1 MEVVELFVCF
11 IAIVSTSFIFIII
24 IIIIDVD
31 VNVNVDVDDD
41 NDNDISK
48 LAVTRSRLGNSS
60 FDRKIGLGRSA
71 PFSASSGE
79 SRLASSLNC
88 LLMRRRQLRLLG
100 YSAWGFES
108 FECPCG

>member
-1 MEVVELFVCF
+1 MEVVEVFVCF
-11 IAIVSTSFIFIII
+11 IAIVSISIS

-31 VNVNVDVDDD
+31 VDDD
-41 NDNDISK
+41 DNDISK
-48 LAVTRSRLGNSS
+48 LALTRSRLGNSS
-60 FDRKIGLGRSA
+60 FDRKFGLGRSA

-79 SRLASSLNC
+79 SRLASSLNG
-88 LLMRRRQLRLLG
+88 LSMWRRQLGLLG

>member
-1 MEVVELFVCF
+1 MEVVEVFVCF
-11 IAIVSTSFIFIII
+11 IAIVSIII

-31 VNVNVDVDDD
+31 VDVDD
-41 NDNDISK
+41 DISK
-48 LAVTRSRLGNSS
+48 LALTRSRLGNSS
-60 FDRKIGLGRSA
+60 FDRKFGLGRSA

-88 LLMRRRQLRLLG
+88 LFMRRRQLMLLG

>member
-1 MEVVELFVCF
+1 MEVVEVFVCF
-11 IAIVSTSFIFIII
+11 IAIVSISI

-31 VNVNVDVDDD
+31 FDDDDD

-48 LAVTRSRLGNSS
+48 LALPRSRLGNSS
-60 FDRKIGLGRSA
+60 FDRKFGLGRSA

-79 SRLASSLNC
+79 SRLASSLRC
-88 LLMRRRQLRLLG
+88 LFMRRRQLRLLG

-108 FECPCG
+108 YECPCG

>member
-1 MEVVELFVCF
+1 MEVVEVFVCF
-11 IAIVSTSFIFIII
+11 IAIVSI

-31 VNVNVDVDDD
+31 FDDD
-41 NDNDISK
+41 DDDDDDISK
-48 LAVTRSRLGNSS
+48 LALTRSRLGNSS
-60 FDRKIGLGRSA
+60 FDQKFGLGRSA

-88 LLMRRRQLRLLG
+88 LSMRRRQLGLLG

>member
-1 MEVVELFVCF
+1 MEVFVCF
-11 IAIVSTSFIFIII
+11 IAIVSIII
-24 IIIIDVD
+24 VDVD
-31 VNVNVDVDDD
+31 VDVDDED
-41 NDNDISK
+41 NDNENDISK
-48 LAVTRSRLGNSS
+48 LALPRSRLGNSS

-79 SRLASSLNC
+79 SRLASSLRC
-88 LLMRRRQLRLLG
+88 LFMRRRQLRLLG

>member
-1 MEVVELFVCF
+1 MEVVEVFVCF
-11 IAIVSTSFIFIII
+11 IAIISI

-31 VNVNVDVDDD
+31 DEDDD

-48 LAVTRSRLGNSS
+48 LALTRSRLGNSS
-60 FDRKIGLGRSA
+60 FDRKFGLGRSA

-88 LLMRRRQLRLLG
+88 LFMRRRQLRLLG

>member
-1 MEVVELFVCF
+1 MEVVEVFVCF
-11 IAIVSTSFIFIII
+11 IAIVSITIF
-24 IIIIDVD
+24 IIDVD
-31 VNVNVDVDDD
+31 VDVDDED
-41 NDNDISK
+41 NDNENDISK
-48 LAVTRSRLGNSS
+48 LALTRSRLGNSS
-60 FDRKIGLGRSA
+60 FDRKFGLGRSA

-88 LLMRRRQLRLLG
+88 LFMRRRLLGLLG